1 MSQIANIKTAIKTRL
16 DALKT
21 ANTLGTV
28 IVDDFKTNP
37 AGGLYKNIATYP
49 AAVLGLPS
57 ITAEYE
63 TNRDNMRTHSFE
75 IMVIQKG
82 ENVSQSSTTSIE
94 DLMEAVLNAFDNDY
108 TLGGTCDGATLAAG
122 SPEQV
127 VTEDGSFIIFSVVI
141 NARATYSLS

>member
-1 MSQIANIKTAIKTRL
+1 MSKIGDIKTAIKTRL

-21 ANTLGTV
+21 ASKLGTV
-28 IVDDFKTNP
+28 IVDDFKTSP
-37 AGGLYKNIATYP
+37 VGGLYKNIATYP
-49 AAVLGLPS
+49 AAILGLPS

-75 IMVIQKG
+75 ILFVFKG
-82 ENVSQSSTTSIE
+82 ENVSSSTIIE
-94 DLMEAVLNAFDNDY
+94 DLMEEVLNAFDNDY
-108 TLGGTCDGATLAAG
+108 TLGGTCDGATFAAG

-127 VTEDGSFIIFSVVI
+127 VSEEGSFIIFSVVI